1 MANIDVF
8 TRETTC
14 EYKGELYLVRDNGAV
29 MRHAR
34 QGMAFRKL
42 DNIWTFG
49 TKDSK
54 GYMKINKHRVHI
66 IVAKAFIPC
75 DKKGNVIVDHK
86 DTNRCNNR
94 VENLRWLTR
103 LENVLLNEAT
113 LKRVTFL
120 CGGDI
125 NNFLEDPSCL
135 KDLTGDNQDVM
146 WMRTVSAEEAK
157 KAWET
162 ISAWAKRPSTSL
174 FPSMRREPIT
184 DFDEWVHAH
193 EVQQAQSF
201 TLDKLRNTCTK
212 DIKPNLNN
220 NANDESSTESL
231 FNQNLLTEEELESIL
246 DMMGEP
252 KRSPSAIF
260 AEELRES
267 MTKGAMQVTF
277 TEMMQFP
284 LCPDN
289 PSGGLDSYA
298 INLKKGEVF
307 ACSESGK
314 KYVIDLVGW
323 TFELDALQIIV
334 KEQDSILQTTNTFHI
349 QFENGCYIHSKC
361 ELQGILLFWDSPY
374 VLQCGTATKCVFPL
388 CPNDGNITLEEYAA
402 KLQKGVLVECCRY
415 SNVYVFDSE
424 IITTEDGSQCL
435 YVGTTLPGSFKPFG
449 DLCIY
454 IQNGKVIH
462 EIGHTYQDKR
472 YLLREFCKIRK
483 QEWDDD
489 EPIIDDFC

>member
-14 EYKGELYLVRDNGAV
+14 EYKGELYSVRDNGAV

-34 QGMAFRKL
+34 QGMPFRKL
-42 DNIWTFG
+42 DKIWTFG

-75 DKKGNVIVDHK
+75 DKKGDVIVDHK

-103 LENVLLNEAT
+103 LENVLMNEAT

-125 NNFLEDPSCL
+125 NKFIENPSCL

-157 KAWET
+157 MAWET
-162 ISAWAKRPSTSL
+162 ISAWAKRPSTFL
-174 FPSMRREPIT
+174 FPSMSREPVT
-184 DFDEWVHAH
+184 DFEEWVHAH
-193 EVQQAQSF
+193 ELQQAQSF
-201 TLDKLRNTCTK
+201 ILEKHSNSEEVSFTSAQMNVEHQSETNINQPDLTDADFEFMLEIMGGVKSCPADFFAKETR
-212 DIKPNLNN
+212 
-220 NANDESSTESL
+220 ESL
-231 FNQNLLTEEELESIL
+231 
-246 DMMGEP
+246 
-252 KRSPSAIF
+252 
-260 AEELRES
+260 
-267 MTKGAMQVTF
+267 TKGTLQVNF
-277 TEMMQFP
+277 SEMMQFP

-314 KYVIDLVGW
+314 VYVVDSVGW
-323 TFELDALQIIV
+323 TIKFDALQIIA
-334 KEQDSILQTTNTFHI
+334 KEQNSAYKSTNTFQI
-349 QFENGCYIHSKC
+349 SFENGTYLHSKC
-361 ELQGILLFWDSPY
+361 EPEPIYLFCDSPY
-374 VLQCGTATKCVFPL
+374 VLLCGTATQCAFPL
-388 CPNDGNITLEEYAA
+388 CPKDGNITLEEYAA
-402 KLQKGVLVECCRY
+402 KLQKGVLVERCQY
-415 SNVYVFDSE
+415 SNVFVFDRE
-424 IITTEDGSQCL
+424 IVTTEDGSQCL

-449 DLCIY
+449 DLFIFVRD
-454 IQNGKVIH
+454 GKVIH
-462 EIGHTYQDKR
+462 QIGHTYQDKR
-472 YLLREFCKIRK
+472 YLLREFCKIRR